1 MTGTAGKV
9 GKHRHLICSSRS
21 GLPERDFICRAPLT
35 KCAAAVATSR
45 VVAELLSTF
54 KVGQMSSTTGV
65 TLMRTLLLGGLL
77 AAAVV
82 SPALAQSNP
91 PANRPDPQA
100 RTTAPA
106 PAAQSGLWR
115 TSKLNGL
122 NVYNDKNE
130 KLGDIKEILVDK
142 SGRVQ
147 GVIIGVGGFLGVGEH
162 DIKVD
167 MAKLKFVNDP
177 PRTETT
183 ASGNRPTND
192 RVANT
197 SADRKWYPDH
207 AVLSA
212 SKDQL
217 KAMPQFKY

>member
-1 MTGTAGKV
+1 
-9 GKHRHLICSSRS
+9 
-21 GLPERDFICRAPLT
+21 
-35 KCAAAVATSR
+35 
-45 VVAELLSTF
+45 
-54 KVGQMSSTTGV
+54 
-65 TLMRTLLLGGLL
+65 MRTLLLSGVL
-77 AAAVV
+77 AAVIV

-91 PANRPDPQA
+91 PPTRTDPQA

-106 PAAQSGLWR
+106 PTAQSGLWR
-115 TSKLNGL
+115 ASKLKGL

-130 KLGDIKEILVDK
+130 KLGDINEILVDK

-147 GVIIGVGGFLGVGEH
+147 GVIIGVGGFLGMGEH

-167 MAKLKFVNDP
+167 IAKLKFVNDP

-183 ASGNRPTND
+183 ASGNRATND
-192 RVANT
+192 RAANN
-197 SADRKWYPDH
+197 SPDRKWYPDH

-212 SKDQL
+212 TKDQL

>member
-1 MTGTAGKV
+1 M
-9 GKHRHLICSSRS
+9 
-21 GLPERDFICRAPLT
+21 
-35 KCAAAVATSR
+35 
-45 VVAELLSTF
+45 
-54 KVGQMSSTTGV
+54 
-65 TLMRTLLLGGLL
+65 
-77 AAAVV
+77 
-82 SPALAQSNP
+82 
-91 PANRPDPQA
+91 
-100 RTTAPA
+100 
-106 PAAQSGLWR
+106 WR

-130 KLGDIKEILVDK
+130 KLGDIKEILVDR

-183 ASGNRPTND
+183 ASGNRPAND
-192 RVANT
+192 RAANT
-197 SADRKWYPDH
+197 SADRRWYPDH

-212 SKDQL
+212 TKDQL

>member
-1 MTGTAGKV
+1 
-9 GKHRHLICSSRS
+9 
-21 GLPERDFICRAPLT
+21 
-35 KCAAAVATSR
+35 
-45 VVAELLSTF
+45 
-54 KVGQMSSTTGV
+54 
-65 TLMRTLLLGGLL
+65 MRTLLLGGLL
-77 AAAVV
+77 AATIV

-106 PAAQSGLWR
+106 PAAKTGLWR

-130 KLGDIKEILVDK
+130 KLGDIKEILVDR

-147 GVIIGVGGFLGVGEH
+147 GVIVGVGGFLGVGEH

-192 RVANT
+192 RTAST

-212 SKDQL
+212 TKDQL